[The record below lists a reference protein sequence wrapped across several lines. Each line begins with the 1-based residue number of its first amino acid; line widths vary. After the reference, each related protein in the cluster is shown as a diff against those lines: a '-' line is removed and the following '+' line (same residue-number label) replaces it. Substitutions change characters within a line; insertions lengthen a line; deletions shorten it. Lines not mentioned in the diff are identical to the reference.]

1 MKENVYDGAS
11 TSAGPLQEGDTV
23 GYRRTMTRRQTVT
36 LSGLIALSSA
46 AGIGLLARL
55 ALAARISSGGLAV
68 GIALIVLM
76 LAVESVRLFQ
86 AATIMVFATKS
97 S

>member
-46 AGIGLLARL
+46 AGIGLLAWL